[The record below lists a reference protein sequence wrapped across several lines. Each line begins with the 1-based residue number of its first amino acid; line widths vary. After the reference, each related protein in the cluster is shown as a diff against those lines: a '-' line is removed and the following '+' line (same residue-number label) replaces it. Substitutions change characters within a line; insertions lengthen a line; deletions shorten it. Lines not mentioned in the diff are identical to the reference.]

1 MRRWQPAIVVLALLL
16 RVTTARRRGALRPHA
31 KALTRMGRTV
41 YYEVVKSK
49 PRQPGDRHN
58 QGGVRGS
65 PILRN
70 STWMEVAHTRDAR
83 DLLGR
88 ESASLWMYRARE
100 GRTRVWYETGP
111 TLASSPGVQ

>member
-31 KALTRMGRTV
+31 KAQTRTGRTV

-70 STWMEVAHTRDAR
+70 STWMEVAHTRDAW

>member
-1 MRRWQPAIVVLALLL
+1 MRRWQPTIVVALLL

-31 KALTRMGRTV
+31 KAQTRTGRTV

-100 GRTRVWYETGP
+100 GQTRVWYETGP
-111 TLASSPGVQ
+111 TLASSPGVP

>member
-1 MRRWQPAIVVLALLL
+1 M
-16 RVTTARRRGALRPHA
+16 
-31 KALTRMGRTV
+31 

-100 GRTRVWYETGP
+100 GQTGVWYETGP
-111 TLASSPGVQ
+111 TLASSPGVP

>member
-1 MRRWQPAIVVLALLL
+1 MQPIVVVLALLL

-31 KALTRMGRTV
+31 KAQTRSRTV

-58 QGGVRGS
+58 QGGVRGR

-100 GRTRVWYETGP
+100 GKTGVWYETGP

>member
-1 MRRWQPAIVVLALLL
+1 MQPIVVVLALVMP
-16 RVTTARRRGALRPHA
+16 RAAHARRRGALRPHA
-31 KALTRMGRTV
+31 KAQTRTGRTV

-100 GRTRVWYETGP
+100 GQTRVWYETGP
-111 TLASSPGVQ
+111 TLASSPGVP